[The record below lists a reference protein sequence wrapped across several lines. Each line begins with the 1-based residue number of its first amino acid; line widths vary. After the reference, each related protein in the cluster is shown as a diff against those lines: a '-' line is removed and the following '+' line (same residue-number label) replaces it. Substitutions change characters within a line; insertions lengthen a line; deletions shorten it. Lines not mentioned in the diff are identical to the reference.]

1 MPLGGEN
8 NNFVLQLLAHSG
20 PFLSYALPSAF
31 IRSYFAFKSSAGV
44 GPFGATGAANARRTG
59 GIGFPASTRFSHI
72 SRISLA
78 SRSIFLAQ
86 LAISSAAPRALDR
99 CDNKPAS
106 AMGTAR
112 CSDNETPA
120 CATSSIQPSRQQW

>member
-1 MPLGGEN
+1 M
-8 NNFVLQLLAHSG
+8 VRTT
-20 PFLSYALPSAF
+20 
-31 IRSYFAFKSSAGV
+31 ISYFSFSLIADHFFPMPFRQPSSA
-44 GPFGATGAANARRTG
+44 
-59 GIGFPASTRFSHI
+59 
-72 SRISLA
+72 RISLSKA
-78 SRSIFLAQ
+78 QQVLVHLEPLELPTHDEPAESLPGQHPLFPHIQNIAGFTLEIFLAQ